1 MHYARREDGQ
11 ILCRVYNG
19 SECDYYG
26 KFSVTGSEGSSLSP
40 VQRKIREDMATQGWS
55 WVWVFDP
62 HGSPPPFAY
71 TIGFEATFNHSEVV
85 VAGLSEETSESIL
98 NSVQS
103 MVSLRQ
109 TYGEGDTSN
118 DILEG
123 FSVRFREIPQD
134 LLAANLVQVAVF
146 YGDRS
151 FNALQL
157 VWPDRDGNFPGEEGA
172 PAWLTDRQALA
183 P

>member
-1 MHYARREDGQ
+1 
-11 ILCRVYNG
+11 
-19 SECDYYG
+19 
-26 KFSVTGSEGSSLSP
+26 
-40 VQRKIREDMATQGWS
+40 
-55 WVWVFDP
+55 
-62 HGSPPPFAY
+62 
-71 TIGFEATFNHSEVV
+71 
-85 VAGLSEETSESIL
+85 
-98 NSVQS
+98 